1 MQARLRSLSLISA
14 AALALILHSPAI
26 AQNDPQPEQFQR
38 AFTVNPTATLAVE
51 NYKGTIH
58 VTGSDSNQVVVD
70 VHKRFEGSDADRKWW
85 MENVKVNFRNDP
97 GRVEVKV
104 DYPSQTWNCMFCWRD
119 HNFSDEVDL
128 EIRVPRQINLSFDGY
143 KPDIK
148 ISSIQGDIAIKSY
161 KASMLVEST
170 RGAIQIDTY
179 KDTIRLHDVTLKG
192 PLDVKSYKADLE
204 ISANALGP
212 TADLETDKGS
222 IILRVPEDAGLD
234 VDYSGGRRSSFHS
247 DFNLSASMSDG
258 ESVRGTVNR
267 GSTRVRLRTEKG
279 SISLEKLPRGL

>member
-1 MQARLRSLSLISA
+1 MHPRLRTLSLISIV
-14 AALALILHSPAI
+14 ALATILTSATF
-26 AQNDPQPEQFQR
+26 AQTDSQPEQFQR
-38 AFTVNPTATLAVE
+38 TFTVTPAATLNIE

-85 MENVKVNFRNDP
+85 MENVKINFRNDP
-97 GRVEVKV
+97 STVEIKV

-119 HNFSDEVDL
+119 HNFTDEVDL
-128 EIRVPRQINLSFDGY
+128 EIRAPRQISLKLDGY

-148 ISSIQGDIAIKSY
+148 ISSVQGDVGIKSY
-161 KASMLVEST
+161 KAPMLIEST
-170 RGAIQIDTY
+170 RGAIHIDTY
-179 KDTIRLHDVTLKG
+179 KDTIRLRDVTLNG
-192 PLDVKSYKADLE
+192 PLEVKSYKADLE
-204 ISANALGP
+204 VSANALGP

-222 IILRVPEDAGLD
+222 IVLRVPEDAGLD

-247 DFNLSASMSDG
+247 DFNLSASMSDS

-267 GSTRVRLRTEKG
+267 GGTRVRLRTEKG

>member
-1 MQARLRSLSLISA
+1 MHPRLRSLSVISA
-14 AALALILHSPAI
+14 LAFVAALCSAAPA
-26 AQNDPQPEQFQR
+26 QTDSQPEQFQR
-38 AFTVNPTATLAVE
+38 TFTVNSAATLAVE
-51 NYKGTIH
+51 NYKGAIH
-58 VTGSDSNQVVVD
+58 VNGSDSNQVLVD

-97 GRVEVKV
+97 GRVEIRV

-119 HNFSDEVDL
+119 HNFSDAVDL
-128 EIRVPRQINLSFDGY
+128 EIRVPRKTNLKLDGY

-148 ISSIQGDIAIKSY
+148 ISSVQGDVAIKSY
-161 KASMLVEST
+161 KAPMLIEST
-170 RGAIQIDTY
+170 TGAIHIDTY
-179 KDTIRLHDVTLKG
+179 KDTMRLRDVTLQG

-204 ISANALGP
+204 VSANALGS

-222 IILRVPEDAGLD
+222 IVLRVPEDSGLD

-247 DFNLSASMSDG
+247 DFYLSASMGDG
-258 ESVRGTVNR
+258 ESVRGTINR
-267 GSTRVRLRTEKG
+267 GGTRVRLRTEKG

>member
-1 MQARLRSLSLISA
+1 MNPKLRSLSLISLAPLAFMLWSA
-14 AALALILHSPAI
+14 AY
-26 AQNDPQPEQFQR
+26 AQTDSQPEQFQR
-38 AFTVNPTATLAVE
+38 TFNVNTGATLAVE

-70 VHKRFEGSDADRKWW
+70 VHKKFEGSDADRKWW

-119 HNFSDEVDL
+119 HNFMDEVDL

-143 KPDIK
+143 KPDMK
-148 ISSIQGDIAIKSY
+148 ISSVQGDIAIKSY
-161 KASMLVEST
+161 KAAMLIEST
-170 RGAIQIDTY
+170 SGAINIDTY
-179 KDTIRLHDVTLKG
+179 KDTIRLRDVTLKG
-192 PLDVKSYKADLE
+192 PLDIKSYKADLE
-204 ISANALGP
+204 VSANALGP

-222 IILRVPEDAGLD
+222 IVLRVPQDTGMD

-267 GSTRVRLRTEKG
+267 GGTRVRLRTEKG
-279 SISLEKLPRGL
+279 SISLEKMPRGL